1 MNRTEP
7 KKSDGGE
14 AIVGKCSSVFEKSEG
29 VSNKTTGD
37 EDFLLLFQVE
47 TLGETVGLTDI

>member
-1 MNRTEP
+1 MNQTEP

-37 EDFLLLFQVE
+37 EDFLLHFHIE